1 MSSPKGDTIAA
12 IATPAGRGGIGVV
25 RVSGA
30 AAAEI
35 ARRVVGRLPEE
46 REATLADFR
55 DADGG
60 VIDRGLALFFQA
72 PRSFTGE
79 AVLELHGHGGPV
91 VMDMLL
97 RATCAAGAR
106 LARPGEFTERAFL
119 NDKMD
124 LAQAE
129 AVADLIDSASRRA
142 ARSALRS
149 LSGEFSA
156 RVHAIDRD
164 LLALRVH
171 VEAAMDFAD
180 EEIDFLADAELAER
194 LAHASGRLGELLA
207 QSRSGRVLREG
218 FQVAIAGPPNAG
230 KSSLLNRLAAE
241 DRAIVSELP
250 GTTRDLVVAD
260 IELDGIPVRVTDTAG
275 LREGGDAVERIGV
288 QRARAAIAEADLV
301 LMVADDSLDAPAAP
315 SALEGVEGVEGKRL
329 EVCNKVDASGRRP
342 GVGAAGQLFVSART
356 GSGMD
361 ALRRAIAAAAGVPGE
376 GAFMA
381 RERHVEAL
389 SDAARHVANAG
400 ARTAAGAG
408 DLAAEELRL
417 AQHALGRIVGSTS
430 VDALLGE
437 IFKGFCIGK

>member
-1 MSSPKGDTIAA
+1 MSSPQGDTIAA
-12 IATPAGRGGIGVV
+12 VATPSGRGGIGVV

-55 DADGG
+55 DADDR

-171 VEAAMDFAD
+171 VEAAMDFAH

-194 LAHASGRLGELLA
+194 LARASAQLGELLA

-241 DRAIVSELP
+241 DRAIVSDLP

-260 IELDGIPVRVTDTAG
+260 IEIDGIPVRVTDTAG

-301 LMVADDSLDAPAAP
+301 LMVADDSLDAPAA
-315 SALEGVEGVEGKRL
+315 LDGVEGAEGKRL
-329 EVCNKVDASGRRP
+329 DVRNKVDASGRRP

-389 SDAARHVANAG
+389 SAAARHLSNAG

>member
-1 MSSPKGDTIAA
+1 MSSPQGDTIAA
-12 IATPAGRGGIGVV
+12 VATPSGRGGIGVV

-55 DADGG
+55 DADDR

-194 LAHASGRLGELLA
+194 LARASARLGELLA

-241 DRAIVSELP
+241 DRAIVSDLP

-260 IELDGIPVRVTDTAG
+260 IELDGVPVRLTDTAG

-315 SALEGVEGVEGKRL
+315 AALDGAEGKRL
-329 EVCNKVDASGRRP
+329 EVRNKVDASGRRP

-389 SDAARHVANAG
+389 SAAARHVANAG